1 MGPAFIQDAVAANK
15 SWIQSGSAALG
26 VREGLESYEGFGSE
40 KASWTMWPTR
50 ASLVTVCPRWHPDQ
64 LQADTLVSS
73 GPGMCRARLV
83 CSGPRVCMILG
94 SSVGPRSCWVA
105 AGPISSMHRS
115 PVSSLQQAPLHR
127 FGVTRTHRR
136 SLGRVGRDP
145 TSSERS
151 PYSHQ
156 KCCESR
162 RRAARGAIICSYKF
176 SCRRA
181 FFNFRFSRLVH

>member
-1 MGPAFIQDAVAANK
+1 MTNAR
-15 SWIQSGSAALG
+15 L
-26 VREGLESYEGFGSE
+26 
-40 KASWTMWPTR
+40 
-50 ASLVTVCPRWHPDQ
+50 LVTVCPRWHPDQ

-105 AGPISSMHRS
+105 AGPIYSSHQS
-115 PVSSLQQAPLHR
+115 PISSLQQTPLHR
-127 FGVTRTHRR
+127 SGATRTHRR
-136 SLGRVGRDP
+136 SSGRVGWDP

-162 RRAARGAIICSYKF
+162 RRAARGDIIISYKF
-176 SCRRA
+176 SCRRV
-181 FFNFRFSRLVH
+181 FFNFLLSRLVGLSIHNNFSTSAATCALGERGVNRNRVTG